1 VPTELNLRRQI
12 SRLKQ
17 APQRDDTWEGAIV
30 SLPLWVD
37 GEPGADPYRPRAA
50 ICVST
55 RVQLGHFSMPEDQ
68 SAVDETTLATVLVE
82 MARSAK
88 LAGYRPRRLRVRD
101 EQLAAALARP
111 LEGLDT
117 IVELASE
124 LPDLDDFLDAMA
136 ADLGGDIPP
145 ALDAPGVTPDR
156 LRAFAGAAKQ
166 FYDAAPWR
174 HLDDGDLI
182 RAEKPSAA
190 EGLRLFSVM
199 GAAGQEFGLGF
210 FSSEERYDAM
220 MAGTPP
226 DVLFSRGPEW
236 AVFFSPAWETPAGD
250 VLAWERHALPLA
262 SGSAYPMAMRGIPGR
277 KLQRPDAGQLAYFEG
292 LLRALAATTEDEMDA
307 GRWSHIVD
315 TAESRTEFVITLPD
329 LLEPRRPPSDVGP
342 FGRLTMERL
351 STQVSRLLGNAE
363 FESSDALNAALE
375 EQLAGRSIDEM
386 PSGATTPLEQA
397 QDLIFEAYEARG
409 RRQLQLIRRAL
420 ALSPDCADAY
430 TLLAERAPLP
440 VERRAFY
447 EQAVAAGERAL
458 GPEAFGDPERS
469 LWGDVTTRPYMRA
482 RAALA
487 ECLRDEGD
495 LAAAIGHHRALLTL
509 NPGDNQGIRYRLLV
523 TLLEANLSDDAAV
536 LVDEHGDEPTAVWQ
550 YASVLLAFRAGDR
563 RLARTRLQAAIRSN
577 RHLAKYLAGQR
588 ELPDD
593 LPAAYTIGGPDE
605 GAIFASHLIDAWS
618 LTPGAVDWLHAEL
631 RSRRR

>member
-1 VPTELNLRRQI
+1 VPTELDLHRQI
-12 SRLKQ
+12 SRLKR

-55 RVQLGHFSMPEDQ
+55 KVQLGHFSMPKDQ
-68 SAVDETTLATVLVE
+68 AAVDETTLATVLVE

-117 IVELASE
+117 IVELAGE
-124 LPDLDDFLDAMA
+124 LPRLDDFLDAMA
-136 ADLGGDIPP
+136 AGVGDDIPP
-145 ALDAPGVTPDR
+145 ALEAPGVTPNR

-166 FYDAAPWR
+166 FYEAAPWR
-174 HLDDGDLI
+174 HLDDGDLA
-182 RAEKPSAA
+182 RVEKPSAA

-199 GAAGQEFGLGF
+199 GAAGLEFGLGF

-262 SGSAYPMAMRGIPGR
+262 SANAYPMAMRGVPGR
-277 KLQRPDAGQLAYFEG
+277 KLQRPDAGQLAYLEG
-292 LLRALAATTEDEMDA
+292 LLRALAATTEGEMDA

-315 TAESRTEFVITLPD
+315 TAEGRMEFVLTLPD
-329 LLEPRRPPSDVGP
+329 LLEPRRASDAAP

-351 STQVSRLLGNAE
+351 RTQVSRLLGDTE
-363 FESSDALNAALE
+363 FESPDALNAALE
-375 EQLAGRSIDEM
+375 EQLAGRSIDEL
-386 PSGATTPLEQA
+386 PSSATTPLERA

-430 TLLAERAPLP
+430 ALLAERAQLP
-440 VERRAFY
+440 VERRAFR

-458 GPEAFGDPERS
+458 GPAAFTDPERS
-469 LWGDVTTRPYMRA
+469 FWEDVTTRPYMRA

-523 TLLEANLSDDAAV
+523 TLLEANLNDDAAV
-536 LVDEHGDEPTAVWQ
+536 LVGEHSDDPTAVWQ
-550 YASVLLAFRAGDR
+550 YASMLLAFRAGDR
-563 RLARTRLQAAIRSN
+563 RLARRRLRAAIRSN

-593 LPAAYTIGGPDE
+593 LPAVYTIGGPDE
-605 GAIFASHLIDAWS
+605 AAVFASHLIDAWS
-618 LTPGAVDWLHAEL
+618 STPGAVDWLHAEL
-631 RSRRR
+631 RTLRK